1 MRVTTRMLT
10 QHTAANIMANADAMQ
25 QTQRQLTT
33 GKRILRPGDDP
44 AGAAFGVRLRSQNL
58 RDDQYLRN
66 IEQSRTWLDTT
77 DSVLGDIGDLLGRA
91 RELSV
96 QASTGT
102 LGAGDTA
109 QVAEEINAIRNQ
121 IISSLNRTVDVDQH
135 MFSGQMTDTVPISVD
150 PTTGNATYAGD
161 TGVSLPN
168 PTDLTA
174 ARGIDQVLATG
185 PLTAKGSY
193 SIEVSINNSQ
203 ATITATRTADGKAET
218 QTVAIPGTGA
228 APVPVEFANL
238 GLNLV
243 VNENLTMPINGNNTF
258 EVDGVGLAHD
268 IAPGSTLDVNVSAGS
283 LMPILAQLKTL
294 HTALVSGTGANSAAN
309 TAIGAIDVAADRVLS
324 LRAQVGAKTNHID
337 FAQARREAMQTEGNR
352 LLSVNEDID
361 LTEALTRLTAQ
372 QTVYKASLEVGS
384 RVMQNSL
391 LDFLR

>member
-1 MRVTTRMLT
+1 MLT

-44 AGAAFGVRLRSQNL
+44 AGAAVGVRLRSQNL
-58 RDDQYLRN
+58 RDEQYLRN

-135 MFSGQMTDTVPISVD
+135 MFSGQMTDTVPVSVD
-150 PTTGNATYAGD
+150 PTTGIATFVGD
-161 TGVSLPN
+161 TGVSVPN
-168 PTDLTA
+168 PTDLISDN
-174 ARGIDQVLATG
+174 GIDQVLATS

-193 SIEVSINNSQ
+193 SIEVVSISDVQ
-203 ATITATRTADGKAET
+203 ATVTATRTADGKAET

-243 VNENLTMPINGNNTF
+243 VNENLTTINGNNTF

-294 HTALVSGTGANSAAN
+294 HTALVNGTGANSAAN

-324 LRAQVGAKTNHID
+324 MRAQVGAKTNHIE
-337 FAQARREAMQTEGNR
+337 FAQARREAMQIEGNR

-372 QTVYKASLEVGS
+372 QTIYKASLEVGS

>member
-1 MRVTTRMLT
+1 MLT

-44 AGAAFGVRLRSQNL
+44 AGAAVGVRLRSQNL
-58 RDDQYLRN
+58 RDEQYLRN

-135 MFSGQMTDTVPISVD
+135 MFSGQMTDTVPVSVD
-150 PTTGNATYAGD
+150 PTTGIATFVGD

-168 PTDLTA
+168 PTDLISD
-174 ARGIDQVLATG
+174 RGIDQVLATS

-193 SIEVSINNSQ
+193 SIIVSPDTGGQ
-203 ATITATRTADGKAET
+203 RTITVTRIADGKAET
-218 QTVAIPGTGA
+218 QAVAIPATRA

-243 VNENLTMPINGNNTF
+243 VNENLTDIDGNNTF

-268 IAPGSTLDVNVSAGS
+268 IAPASTLDVNVSAGS

-294 HTALVSGTGANSAAN
+294 HTALVNGTGANSAAN

-324 LRAQVGAKTNHID
+324 MRAQVGAKTNHIE
-337 FAQARREAMQTEGNR
+337 FAQARREAMQIEGNR

>member
-10 QHTAANIMANADAMQ
+10 QHTAANIMANAEAMQ

-44 AGAAFGVRLRSQNL
+44 AGAALGVRLRSQNL

-66 IEQSRTWLDTT
+66 IQLARTWLDTT

-121 IISSLNRTVDVDQH
+121 IISSLNRSVDVDQH
-135 MFSGQMTDTVPISVD
+135 TFSGQMTDTVPISVD
-150 PTTGNATYAGD
+150 ATTGIATFVGD

-168 PTDLTA
+168 PTDLILDN
-174 ARGIDQVLATG
+174 GIDQVLATS

-193 SIEVSINNSQ
+193 SIVVTISGLQ
-203 ATITATRTADGKAET
+203 ATITATRAADGKAET
-218 QTVAIPGTGA
+218 QTVAIPGA

-243 VNENLTMPINGNNTF
+243 VNENLTTINANNTF

-294 HTALVSGTGANSAAN
+294 HTALVNGAGANSAAN
-309 TAIGAIDVAADRVLS
+309 TAIGAIDVATDRVLS
-324 LRAQVGAKTNHID
+324 LRAQVGAKTNHIE
-337 FAQARREAMQTEGNR
+337 FAQARREAMQIEGNR

>member
-10 QHTAANIMANADAMQ
+10 QHTAANIMANAEAMQ

-44 AGAAFGVRLRSQNL
+44 AGAALGVRLRSQNL

-66 IEQSRTWLDTT
+66 IQLARTWLDTT

-121 IISSLNRTVDVDQH
+121 IISSLNRSVDVDQH

-150 PTTGNATYAGD
+150 ATTGIATFVGD

-168 PTDLTA
+168 PTDLISDN
-174 ARGIDQVLATG
+174 GIDQVLATS

-193 SIEVSINNSQ
+193 SIVVTISGLQ
-203 ATITATRTADGKAET
+203 ATITATRAADGKAET
-218 QTVAIPGTGA
+218 QTVAIPGA

-243 VNENLTMPINGNNTF
+243 VNENLTTINANNTF

-294 HTALVSGTGANSAAN
+294 HTALVNGAGANSAAN
-309 TAIGAIDVAADRVLS
+309 TAIGAIDVATDRVLS
-324 LRAQVGAKTNHID
+324 LRAQVGAKTNHIE
-337 FAQARREAMQTEGNR
+337 FAQARREAMQIEGNR

>member
-283 LMPILAQLKTL
+283 LLPILAQLKTL

>member
-10 QHTAANIMANADAMQ
+10 QHTAANIMANAEAMQ

-44 AGAAFGVRLRSQNL
+44 AGAALGVRLRSQNL

-66 IEQSRTWLDTT
+66 IQLARTWLDTT

-121 IISSLNRTVDVDQH
+121 IISSLNRSVDVDQH
-135 MFSGQMTDTVPISVD
+135 TFSGQMTDTVPISVD
-150 PTTGNATYAGD
+150 ATTGIATFVGD

-168 PTDLTA
+168 PTDLILDN
-174 ARGIDQVLATG
+174 GIDQVLATS

-193 SIEVSINNSQ
+193 SIVVTISGLQ
-203 ATITATRTADGKAET
+203 ATITATRAADGKAET
-218 QTVAIPGTGA
+218 QTVAIPGA

-243 VNENLTMPINGNNTF
+243 VNENLTTINGNNTF

-294 HTALVSGTGANSAAN
+294 HTALVNGAGANSAAN
-309 TAIGAIDVAADRVLS
+309 TAIGAIDVATDRVLS
-324 LRAQVGAKTNHID
+324 LRAQVGAKTNHIE
-337 FAQARREAMQTEGNR
+337 FAQARREAMQIEGNR

>member
-44 AGAAFGVRLRSQNL
+44 AGTSFGVRLRSQNL

-135 MFSGQMTDTVPISVD
+135 IFR
-150 PTTGNATYAGD
+150 
-161 TGVSLPN
+161 
-168 PTDLTA
+168 
-174 ARGIDQVLATG
+174 AR
-185 PLTAKGSY
+185 
-193 SIEVSINNSQ
+193 
-203 ATITATRTADGKAET
+203 
-218 QTVAIPGTGA
+218 
-228 APVPVEFANL
+228 
-238 GLNLV
+238 
-243 VNENLTMPINGNNTF
+243 
-258 EVDGVGLAHD
+258 
-268 IAPGSTLDVNVSAGS
+268 
-283 LMPILAQLKTL
+283 
-294 HTALVSGTGANSAAN
+294 
-309 TAIGAIDVAADRVLS
+309 
-324 LRAQVGAKTNHID
+324 
-337 FAQARREAMQTEGNR
+337 
-352 LLSVNEDID
+352 
-361 LTEALTRLTAQ
+361 
-372 QTVYKASLEVGS
+372 
-384 RVMQNSL
+384 
-391 LDFLR
+391 

>member
-1 MRVTTRMLT
+1 
-10 QHTAANIMANADAMQ
+10 
-25 QTQRQLTT
+25 
-33 GKRILRPGDDP
+33 
-44 AGAAFGVRLRSQNL
+44 
-58 RDDQYLRN
+58 
-66 IEQSRTWLDTT
+66 
-77 DSVLGDIGDLLGRA
+77 
-91 RELSV
+91 V

-135 MFSGQMTDTVPISVD
+135 MFSGQMTDTVPGSVN
-150 PTTGNATYAGD
+150 PTTGIATFVGD

-168 PTDLTA
+168 PTDLISDN
-174 ARGIDQVLATG
+174 GIDQVLATS

-193 SIEVSINNSQ
+193 SIEVSPETGGQ
-203 ATITATRTADGKAET
+203 RTITVTRIADGKAET
-218 QTVAIPGTGA
+218 QAVAQPGTGA

-243 VNENLTMPINGNNTF
+243 VNENLTTINGNNTF

-283 LMPILAQLKTL
+283 LMPILAQFKTL
-294 HTALVSGTGANSAAN
+294 HSALVNGTGANSAAN
-309 TAIGAIDVAADRVLS
+309 TAIGVIDVAADRVLS
-324 LRAQVGAKTNHID
+324 MRAQVGAKTNHIE
-337 FAQARREAMQTEGNR
+337 FAQARREAMQIEGNR

>member
-109 QVAEEINAIRNQ
+109 QVAEEIDAIRNQ

-135 MFSGQMTDTVPISVD
+135 LFSGQMTDTVPISVD

-174 ARGIDQVLATG
+174 ALGIDQVLATG

-193 SIEVSINNSQ
+193 SIEVSINNGQ
-203 ATITATRTADGKAET
+203 ATVTATRTADGKAET

-243 VNENLTMPINGNNTF
+243 VNENLTTINGNNTF

>member
-44 AGAAFGVRLRSQNL
+44 AGAAAGVRLRSQNL
-58 RDDQYLRN
+58 RDEQYLRN
-66 IEQSRTWLDTT
+66 IQQSRTWLDTT

-150 PTTGNATYAGD
+150 PTTGVATYVGD

-168 PTDLTA
+168 PTDLTS
-174 ARGIDQVLATG
+174 ARGVDQVLATG
-185 PLTAKGSY
+185 PLTSKGSY
-193 SIEVSINNSQ
+193 TIEVSISGSQ
-203 ATITATRTADGKAET
+203 ATITATRAADGKTET
-218 QTVAIPGTGA
+218 QTVAKPAPGA

-238 GLNLV
+238 GLNIV
-243 VNENLTMPINGNNTF
+243 VNDNVTTINSMNTF

-294 HTALVSGTGANSAAN
+294 HTALVNGTGANSAAN

-324 LRAQVGAKTNHID
+324 MRAQVGAKTNHIE
-337 FAQARREAMQTEGNR
+337 FAQARREAMQIEGNR

-372 QTVYKASLEVGS
+372 QTIYKASLEVGS

>member
-1 MRVTTRMLT
+1 MLT

-44 AGAAFGVRLRSQNL
+44 AGAAVGVRLRSQNL
-58 RDDQYLRN
+58 RDEQYLRN

-135 MFSGQMTDTVPISVD
+135 MFSGQMTDTVPVSVD
-150 PTTGNATYAGD
+150 PTTGIATFVGD
-161 TGVSLPN
+161 TGVSVPN
-168 PTDLTA
+168 PTDLISDN
-174 ARGIDQVLATG
+174 GIDQVLATS

-193 SIEVSINNSQ
+193 SIEVSINNGQ
-203 ATITATRTADGKAET
+203 ATVTATRTADGKAET
-218 QTVAIPGTGA
+218 QTFAIPGTGA

-243 VNENLTMPINGNNTF
+243 VNENLTTINGNNTF

-283 LMPILAQLKTL
+283 LMPILA
-294 HTALVSGTGANSAAN
+294 
-309 TAIGAIDVAADRVLS
+309 
-324 LRAQVGAKTNHID
+324 
-337 FAQARREAMQTEGNR
+337 
-352 LLSVNEDID
+352 
-361 LTEALTRLTAQ
+361 
-372 QTVYKASLEVGS
+372 
-384 RVMQNSL
+384 
-391 LDFLR
+391 

>member
-1 MRVTTRMLT
+1 M
-10 QHTAANIMANADAMQ
+10 
-25 QTQRQLTT
+25 
-33 GKRILRPGDDP
+33 
-44 AGAAFGVRLRSQNL
+44 
-58 RDDQYLRN
+58 
-66 IEQSRTWLDTT
+66 
-77 DSVLGDIGDLLGRA
+77 
-91 RELSV
+91 
-96 QASTGT
+96 
-102 LGAGDTA
+102 
-109 QVAEEINAIRNQ
+109 
-121 IISSLNRTVDVDQH
+121 
-135 MFSGQMTDTVPISVD
+135 
-150 PTTGNATYAGD
+150 
-161 TGVSLPN
+161 
-168 PTDLTA
+168 
-174 ARGIDQVLATG
+174 
-185 PLTAKGSY
+185 
-193 SIEVSINNSQ
+193 
-203 ATITATRTADGKAET
+203 
-218 QTVAIPGTGA
+218 
-228 APVPVEFANL
+228 PVEFANL

-243 VNENLTMPINGNNTF
+243 VNENLTTINGNNTF

-294 HTALVSGTGANSAAN
+294 HTALVNGTGANSAAN

>member
-44 AGAAFGVRLRSQNL
+44 AGAAVGVRLRSQNL
-58 RDDQYLRN
+58 RDEQYLRN

-174 ARGIDQVLATG
+174 ANGIDQLLATG

-193 SIEVSINNSQ
+193 SIEVSISNGQ
-203 ATITATRTADGKAET
+203 ATVTATRTADGKAET

-228 APVPVEFANL
+228 L
-238 GLNLV
+238 RC
-243 VNENLTMPINGNNTF
+243 
-258 EVDGVGLAHD
+258 
-268 IAPGSTLDVNVSAGS
+268 
-283 LMPILAQLKTL
+283 Q
-294 HTALVSGTGANSAAN
+294 
-309 TAIGAIDVAADRVLS
+309 LS
-324 LRAQVGAKTNHID
+324 L
-337 FAQARREAMQTEGNR
+337 QT
-352 LLSVNEDID
+352 S
-361 LTEALTRLTAQ
+361 A
-372 QTVYKASLEVGS
+372 
-384 RVMQNSL
+384 
-391 LDFLR
+391 

>member
-10 QHTAANIMANADAMQ
+10 QHTAANIMANAEAMQ

-44 AGAAFGVRLRSQNL
+44 AGAALGVRLRSQNL

-66 IEQSRTWLDTT
+66 IQLARTWLDTT

-121 IISSLNRTVDVDQH
+121 IINSLNRSVDVDQH

-150 PTTGNATYAGD
+150 ATTGIATFVGD

-168 PTDLTA
+168 PTDLISDN
-174 ARGIDQVLATG
+174 GIDQVLATS

-193 SIEVSINNSQ
+193 SIVVTISGLQ
-203 ATITATRTADGKAET
+203 ATITATRAADGKAET
-218 QTVAIPGTGA
+218 QTVAIPGA

-243 VNENLTMPINGNNTF
+243 VNENLTTINANNTF

-294 HTALVSGTGANSAAN
+294 HTALVNGAGANSAAN
-309 TAIGAIDVAADRVLS
+309 TAIGAIDVATDRVLS
-324 LRAQVGAKTNHID
+324 LRAQVGAKTNHIE
-337 FAQARREAMQTEGNR
+337 FAQARREAMQIEGNR

>member
-135 MFSGQMTDTVPISVD
+135 MFSGQMTDTAPVSVD
-150 PTTGNATYAGD
+150 PTTGIATFVGD

-168 PTDLTA
+168 PTDLTSA
-174 ARGIDQVLATG
+174 NGIDQVLATS
-185 PLTAKGSY
+185 PLTAKGGY
-193 SIEVSINNSQ
+193 SIDVSISNGQ
-203 ATITATRTADGKAET
+203 ATVTATRTADGKAET
-218 QTVAIPGTGA
+218 QTFAIPGTGA

-243 VNENLTMPINGNNTF
+243 VNENLTTINGNNTF

-294 HTALVSGTGANSAAN
+294 HTALVNGTGANSAAN

-324 LRAQVGAKTNHID
+324 MRAQVGAKTNHIE
-337 FAQARREAMQTEGNR
+337 FAQARREAMQIEGNR

-372 QTVYKASLEVGS
+372 QTIYKASLEVGS